1 MLSVIGADRTVCADM
16 ITHLILITMLYPFS
30 LTHKRLWDEDRP
42 VLLTS
47 TVMMGKVSRTYHFP
61 KKKNIT
67 DRLFKS
73 IAVPFQI

>member
-47 TVMMGKVSRTYHFP
+47 TVMMGKVSRTYHCP
-61 KKKNIT
+61 KKKHY
-67 DRLFKS
+67 RLPLKS
-73 IAVPFQI
+73 IAIQVQV